1 MKKLY
6 DLNRKFEYENGFYA
20 TADPSRFSKFITHLE
35 FFNQTSTI
43 RGEIVEFG
51 IFKGNSFFRWIKFR
65 DLLEQTNSRKIIGFD
80 IFGDFPEAIYEDD
93 KAKREAFIRETKGG
107 RGISFEEIN
116 SLLELEGLNKN
127 VEIIK
132 GDILI
137 TLDKYLIENPHLK
150 ISLLH
155 IDVDLYE
162 PTRHVLEKLYNN
174 VSKGGIIIFDDYGA
188 FAGTNKAIDDFFKHK
203 IEIKKLSYSNAISY
217 IVKWKKL
224 YS

>member
-20 TADPSRFSKFITHLE
+20 TADSSRFSKFITHLE
-35 FFNQTSTI
+35 FFKQTSTI

-65 DLLEQTNSRKIIGFD
+65 DLLEQTSSRKIIGFD
-80 IFGDFPEAIYEDD
+80 IFGDFPEAVYEED
-93 KAKREAFIRETKGG
+93 KVKREAFVKETNGG
-107 RGISFEEIN
+107 KSISLEEIN
-116 SLLELEGLNKN
+116 ELLGTQGLKNN

-132 GDILI
+132 GDILV

-162 PTRHVLEKLYNN
+162 PTKHILEKLYNN

-188 FAGTNKAIDDFFKHK
+188 FAGANKAIDDFFKNK
-203 IEIKKLSYSNAISY
+203 IEIKKLSFSNAISY
-217 IVKWKKL
+217 IVK
-224 YS
+224 